1 VGSASSPHLIKLL
14 CPQDPIVSDECT
26 NGNLILCV
34 ANVAAYADYYRCLPM
49 IANLL
54 RANLLNRASDINLLK
69 DAAYEPVFHLGLA
82 VALRF
87 VALFEEVLKH
97 YARRSLYYLQDALN
111 NNPYHQDDS
120 YYSQSLFVRN
130 DIVKGQSVP
139 LHEDVLPAQVVP
151 LAHKKNREMLCLIDK
166 FDTTLRWPVGANI
179 PKDRH
184 VFRPLQWSFLSGN
197 RRSRYQNKTSFLTG
211 SCINDFINHLCISYV
226 PHKNIYFPSDHTLQS
241 STCLEGGWFYR
252 QLEVDIRYALETN
265 NNPFMG
271 GEYSPRKTLGKLY
284 NVNKRKIKTAMQPIL
299 KKMHRQ
305 LSHMITGN
313 TVRGTQLG
321 PLPKPARW
329 EFPFKQYYFTNIE
342 VHATEHPW
350 KEDHPDVPAMP
361 DINQE
366 SASESWLRNVGLIDA
381 ADAQHKAN
389 QRKG

>member
-1 VGSASSPHLIKLL
+1 MHQRQPNTLRRQRCSICRLLQMSSDDSQLAKGKP
-14 CPQDPIVSDECT
+14 PQSRLRHQSVE
-26 NGNLILCV
+26 
-34 ANVAAYADYYRCLPM
+34 RCGIRTSIPP
-49 IANLL
+49 
-54 RANLLNRASDINLLK
+54 R
-69 DAAYEPVFHLGLA
+69 VV

-87 VALFEEVLKH
+87 VALFEEALKH

-111 NNPYHQDDS
+111 NNPYHQDNS

-179 PKDRH
+179 PEDRH

-271 GEYSPRKTLGKLY
+271 GEHSPRKTLGKLY

-313 TVRGTQLG
+313 TVRGT
-321 PLPKPARW
+321 
-329 EFPFKQYYFTNIE
+329 
-342 VHATEHPW
+342 
-350 KEDHPDVPAMP
+350 
-361 DINQE
+361 
-366 SASESWLRNVGLIDA
+366 
-381 ADAQHKAN
+381 
-389 QRKG
+389 